1 MITQGYEDYFRKSTF
16 DKVTGK
22 LKEGFIIYGLACII
36 TFVLMNLFVKP
47 FIYFVSG
54 TICFF
59 SYLSKKI
66 YPETEL
72 EQNFKTSLYK
82 DRLKEEK
89 KQITMERK
97 EARQYNKA
105 YQEWENSNTELVDP
119 RTLSN
124 DDAAWDAIDKEISIQ
139 LDRQKRGLS

>member
-1 MITQGYEDYFRKSTF
+1 
-16 DKVTGK
+16 
-22 LKEGFIIYGLACII
+22 
-36 TFVLMNLFVKP
+36 MNLFVKP

-97 EARQYNKA
+97 EARQYSKA

-119 RTLSN
+119 RTLPSY
-124 DDAAWDAIDKEISIQ
+124 DDAWEEISKEISKQ
-139 LDRQKRGLS
+139 ADRQKRGLS